1 MTMFNIPYSI
11 MGLLYKTLST
21 FLLAMLFQLPQ
32 LTRSAASVHKEAE
45 AE

>member
-1 MTMFNIPYSI
+1 

-21 FLLAMLFQLPQ
+21 FLLAMLFHLQ